1 MLAYINNTTANNW
14 DRESIEDTLCA
25 FRAKGTIDEHFE
37 ILSPDNT
44 ITPANDKTTPLPG
57 HSLTPMSANSAST
70 QMQIIPVSPIPR
82 EQPLDFT
89 VNDTKDEQINN
100 LNIEV
105 KALKSFIIEQIYLIK
120 KLIEGFKC

>member
-57 HSLTPMSANSAST
+57 HPLTPMSANSAST
-70 QMQIIPVSPIPR
+70 QMQIIPVSPIPS

-89 VNDTKDEQINN
+89 VNYTKDEQINN

-120 KLIEGFKC
+120 KSIDGFKC

>member
-1 MLAYINNTTANNW
+1 MLAYINNTTANDW

-37 ILSPDNT
+37 ILSPHNT

-57 HSLTPMSANSAST
+57 HPLTPMSANSAST

-89 VNDTKDEQINN
+89 VNYTKDEQINN
-100 LNIEV
+100 LNTEV
-105 KALKSFIIEQIYLIK
+105 KALKSFLVEQIYLIK
-120 KLIEGFKC
+120 KSIEGFKC

>member
-14 DRESIEDTLCA
+14 DREPVEDPLCMLP
-25 FRAKGTIDEHFE
+25 AKDIIDEHFE
-37 ILSPDNT
+37 ILSPNNT

-57 HSLTPMSANSAST
+57 HPLTPMSPNSAST
-70 QMQIIPVSPIPR
+70 QMQAIPVSPISG

-120 KLIEGFKC
+120 KSIEGFKC

>member
-1 MLAYINNTTANNW
+1 MVAYINNTTANNW
-14 DRESIEDTLCA
+14 DRESVEDTPCA
-25 FRAKGTIDEHFE
+25 FRAKGTLDEHFE
-37 ILSPDNT
+37 ILSLHNT

-57 HSLTPMSANSAST
+57 HPLTPMSPNSAST
-70 QMQIIPVSPIPR
+70 QMQIIPVSPIPS

-100 LNIEV
+100 LNAEV

-120 KLIEGFKC
+120 KSIEGFKC